1 MSYSNHPSIRFP
13 PGTITSKL
21 SSKMLKQPP
30 CSKDWMHQTYM
41 QMIQDVS
48 YVTSHYYESPENG
61 TSLLGSEANKVISNS
76 KPSRLLS
83 ETDYHSAIVES
94 TTRMNR
100 SIKNCSP
107 LSQFEFHNDSDEDH
121 SSERYSSD
129 DEEPMND
136 DDDEVDLC
144 YTATTSSTDCNRK
157 NNIYRLYR
165 EQQSLQKPF
174 DEELETT
181 IPIVQR
187 SNSCRIA
194 EYNAPYLS
202 NTSTSGDSIS
212 SCVTQDTKA
221 KKNKQQPN
229 KKFTK
234 FKRMMTKMRMAAENP
249 FWAIDNRF

>member
-21 SSKMLKQPP
+21 SSKMLRQPP

-61 TSLLGSEANKVISNS
+61 TSLLGANKAISNS
-76 KPSRLLS
+76 KPSRLLY
-83 ETDYHSAIVES
+83 ETSCHSAIVES
-94 TTRMNR
+94 SRLNR
-100 SIKNCSP
+100 PIKNSSP
-107 LSQFEFHNDSDEDH
+107 LSQFEFHNDSDN
-121 SSERYSSD
+121 SERYSSD
-129 DEEPMND
+129 EEAMND

-157 NNIYRLYR
+157 NNVYRLYK
-165 EQQSLQKPF
+165 EQQGLQKPF

-194 EYNAPYLS
+194 ECNVTYLS
-202 NTSTSGDSIS
+202 SSSGDSS
-212 SCVTQDTKA
+212 GVTQDTKA

-234 FKRMMTKMRMAAENP
+234 LKRMMTKMRMAAENP
-249 FWAIDNRF
+249 FWAIDSRF